1 MAGKRGVARGWLAR
15 ADLGITGKGVR
26 VSMDGFWKRGRASE
40 FARGCSRERARNDWT
55 VSRGGVAR
63 GASREGLRA
72 RTVKLREFW
81 TALLLLRASG
91 VARGNWVFLELGE
104 AEDRINGE
112 GRLRESVI
120 DWWINVDCN

>member
-1 MAGKRGVARGWLAR
+1 MIGSREAKGTMAGKRGVARGWLAR

-72 RTVKLREFW
+72 RAVNLREIW
-81 TALLLLRASG
+81 TDWLF
-91 VARGNWVFLELGE
+91 ARVES
-104 AEDRINGE
+104 RE
-112 GRLRESVI
+112 GTETLWSLVKEMIEQWRKMVQGI
-120 DWWINVDCN
+120 GG